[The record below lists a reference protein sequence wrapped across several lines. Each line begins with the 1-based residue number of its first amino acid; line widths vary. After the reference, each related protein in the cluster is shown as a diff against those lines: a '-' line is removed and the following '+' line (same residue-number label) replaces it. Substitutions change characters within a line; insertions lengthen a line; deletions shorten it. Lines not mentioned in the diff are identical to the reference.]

1 MCCECSLCFPRLHFF
16 NFSKVRCFK
25 GRDTS
30 VLPSIRAI
38 VNPCIP
44 NWNWCPIRRSI
55 SKLGC
60 RDNRFCLLHEW
71 LKAAAATETRN
82 AGRWGPSWTIHFLK
96 WWTTRNPQ
104 ETTNTKV
111 LGFTTIACL
120 RWQNF
125 AGYRFTY
132 IYIYIQYIYIYIHT
146 HTIWFR
152 LDQSVKKKTQINGYL
167 LLC

>member
-1 MCCECSLCFPRLHFF
+1 MCCECSLCFPRRHFF

-38 VNPCIP
+38 VNPCISDFFH
-44 NWNWCPIRRSI
+44 WCPIRRPI

-60 RDNRFCLLHEW
+60 RDIFVSVSSMSGAFSSCR
-71 LKAAAATETRN
+71 
-82 AGRWGPSWTIHFLK
+82 
-96 WWTTRNPQ
+96 WTTRNPQ
-104 ETTNTKV
+104 ETTNSKV
-111 LGFTTIACL
+111 LGFTTIACDG

-132 IYIYIQYIYIYIHT
+132 IYIQYIYIHIPFGFGWT
-146 HTIWFR
+146 N
-152 LDQSVKKKTQINGYL
+152 LLKKKTQINGYL
-167 LLC
+167 FLC